1 MHGLI
6 AHTLY
11 SQRQLNKRD
20 NGFMT
25 RSFTI
30 ALTLLC
36 VTLTAAAQI
45 ALKLGVSSAKMQHLL
60 SGGGTTN
67 FLLRAL
73 FSPTVLIGLALY
85 GISTVL
91 WLLVLA
97 KSDVSY
103 AYPFVS
109 LGFVFT
115 ALYAAL
121 VMHEPMAATR
131 IGGIALIVTGVFFVA
146 RS

>member
-1 MHGLI
+1 MNRG
-6 AHTLY
+6 
-11 SQRQLNKRD
+11 
-20 NGFMT
+20 
-25 RSFTI
+25 FTI

-36 VTLTAAAQI
+36 VSLTAAAQI
-45 ALKLGVSSAKMQHLL
+45 ALKLGVSGAKMQGLL
-60 SGGGTTN
+60 AGTGTSN
-67 FLLRAL
+67 FLIRAIL
-73 FSPTVLIGLALY
+73 SPTVLVGLALY
-85 GISTVL
+85 AVSTVL

-115 ALYAAL
+115 ALYASIML
-121 VMHEPMAATR
+121 HEPMAVAR
-131 IGGIALIVTGVFFVA
+131 VAGIALIVTGVFFVA

>member
-1 MHGLI
+1 M
-6 AHTLY
+6 
-11 SQRQLNKRD
+11 S
-20 NGFMT
+20 
-25 RSFTI
+25 RSYTI

-36 VTLTAAAQI
+36 VALTAAAQI
-45 ALKLGVSSAKMQHLL
+45 ALKLGVSGAKMQHLL
-60 SGGGTTN
+60 SGSGTSS
-67 FLLRAL
+67 FLLRAVL
-73 FSPTVLIGLALY
+73 SPTVLFGLALY

-121 VMHEPMAATR
+121 VMHEHMALGR
-131 IGGIALIVTGVFFVA
+131 VGGIALIVTGVWFVA

>member
-1 MHGLI
+1 M
-6 AHTLY
+6 
-11 SQRQLNKRD
+11 S
-20 NGFMT
+20 
-25 RSFTI
+25 RSYTI

-45 ALKLGVSSAKMQHLL
+45 ALKLGVSGAKMQQLL
-60 SGGGTTN
+60 SGGPSS
-67 FLLRAL
+67 FLMRAVL
-73 FSPTVLIGLALY
+73 SPTVLFGLALY

-115 ALYAAL
+115 ALYAVL
-121 VMHEPMAATR
+121 VMHEPMVLGR
-131 IGGIALIVTGVFFVA
+131 IGGIALIVTGVWFVA

>member
-1 MHGLI
+1 M
-6 AHTLY
+6 
-11 SQRQLNKRD
+11 N
-20 NGFMT
+20 
-25 RSFTI
+25 RSWTI

-45 ALKLGVSSAKMQHLL
+45 ALKVGVSGARMQQLL
-60 SGGGTTN
+60 SGSTSG
-67 FLLRAL
+67 FLTRAL
-73 FSPTVLIGLALY
+73 LAPTVLLGLALY
-85 GISTVL
+85 ALSTIL

-97 KSDVSY
+97 RSDVSY

-115 ALYAAL
+115 SLYAFVAL
-121 VMHEPMAATR
+121 HEPLQAGR
-131 IGGIALIVTGVFFVA
+131 VGGIALIVLGVFFVA

>member
-1 MHGLI
+1 MNRGW
-6 AHTLY
+6 TV
-11 SQRQLNKRD
+11 
-20 NGFMT
+20 
-25 RSFTI
+25 
-30 ALTLLC
+30 ALALLC

-45 ALKLGVSSAKMQHLL
+45 ALKLGVSGARMQQEL
-60 SGGGTTN
+60 STGTTSG
-67 FLLRAL
+67 FLTRAL
-73 FSPTVLIGLALY
+73 LAPTVLVGLGLYAL
-85 GISTVL
+85 STVL

-115 ALYAAL
+115 SVYAFL
-121 VMHEPMAATR
+121 VLHEPMQAAR
-131 IGGIALIVTGVFFVA
+131 IGGIALIVLGVVFVA

>member
-1 MHGLI
+1 MNR
-6 AHTLY
+6 T
-11 SQRQLNKRD
+11 
-20 NGFMT
+20 
-25 RSFTI
+25 FTI

-45 ALKLGVSSAKMQHLL
+45 ALKLGVSGAKMQQALAGDA
-60 SGGGTTN
+60 SS
-67 FLLRAL
+67 FLLRAML
-73 FSPTVLIGLALY
+73 APTVWIGLALY
-85 GISTVL
+85 GVSTVL

-97 KSDVSY
+97 RSDVSY

-121 VMHEPMAATR
+121 VMHEPMAVAR
-131 IGGIALIVTGVFFVA
+131 VGGIALIVTGVWFVA

>member
-1 MHGLI
+1 M
-6 AHTLY
+6 
-11 SQRQLNKRD
+11 S
-20 NGFMT
+20 

-45 ALKLGVSSAKMQHLL
+45 ALKLGVSGAKMQQVL
-60 SGGGTTN
+60 SGGGTGS
-67 FLLRAL
+67 FLVRAIA
-73 FSPTVLIGLALY
+73 SPTVLFGLGLY
-85 GISTVL
+85 GLSTVL

-97 KSDVSY
+97 KSEVSY

-115 ALYAAL
+115 ALYAFLAL
-121 VMHEPMAATR
+121 HEPMALGR

>member
-1 MHGLI
+1 
-6 AHTLY
+6 
-11 SQRQLNKRD
+11 
-20 NGFMT
+20 MT
-25 RSFTI
+25 RSYTI

-60 SGGGTTN
+60 EGGGTSN
-67 FLLRAL
+67 FLVRAVL
-73 FSPTVLIGLALY
+73 SPTVLLGLGLY

-121 VMHEPMAATR
+121 VLHEPMAIAR